1 MTYVKKPT
9 WTHYSPKL
17 TSRILNPRA
26 SGEISEEPEGMRLIE
41 EVQGSYEEGA
51 FVKLTLLID
60 LDDGQ
65 IADAKYVAFGESAL
79 IGALEV
85 MCELTLRKNYDQAK
99 RISADLIDTHVQGKN
114 KKSAFPP
121 EVYSQ
126 INFALAVLDT
136 ALEKCSDIA
145 LPEGYVATPVSLD
158 DLEEGELPDW
168 DALEES
174 ERLSTIRAVI
184 QNDIQ
189 PYVELDD
196 GGVTVTELKGDFN
209 VMIQYSGTCTSCYAA
224 TGSTL
229 SAIQAILRKRVHPEL
244 TVTPDL

>member
-1 MTYVKKPT
+1 MTHVKKPT
-9 WTHYSPKL
+9 WLQYAPKL
-17 TSRILNPRA
+17 TAKILNPRS
-26 SGEISEEPEGMRLIE
+26 SGVIEETPEGMRLVTE
-41 EVQGSYEEGA
+41 EMGSHAEGA
-51 FVKLTLLID
+51 FIKLTILID

-85 MCELTLRKNYDQAK
+85 MCELLLRKNYDQAK
-99 RISADLIDTHVQGKN
+99 RISADLIDKHVQGKS
-114 KKSAFPP
+114 KKASFPP

-126 INFALAVLDT
+126 INFALGVLEA
-136 ALEKCSDIA
+136 ALEKCNDIA
-145 LPEGYVATPVSLD
+145 LPEGYIATPVNLD

-168 DALEES
+168 EALNED

-196 GGVTVTELKGDFN
+196 GGVAVTEMKGDLN
-209 VMIQYSGTCTSCYAA
+209 VLIKYSGTCTSCYAA

-244 TVTPDL
+244 VVTPDI

>member
-1 MTYVKKPT
+1 MSYVKRPT
-9 WTHYSPKL
+9 WMQYSNKL
-17 TSRILNPRA
+17 TSKILNQRA
-26 SGEISEEPEGMRLIE
+26 MGVIKEAPEGMRLI
-41 EVQGSYEEGA
+41 VQEQGGYDEGA
-51 FVKLTLLID
+51 YVKLSVLID

-85 MCELTLRKNYDQAK
+85 MCELILRKNYDQAA
-99 RISADLIDTHVQGKN
+99 RISADLIDKHVQGKG
-114 KKSAFPP
+114 KKASFPP

-126 INFALAVLDT
+126 INFALNVLES
-136 ALEKCSDIA
+136 AMEQCKGIA
-145 LPEGYVATPVSLD
+145 LPEGYVATPVNLD

-168 DALEES
+168 DALSED
-174 ERLSTIRAVI
+174 ERLATIRAVI

-196 GGVTVTELKGDFN
+196 GGVTVTKMRSEFDVL
-209 VMIQYSGTCTSCYAA
+209 IEYSGTCTSCYAA

-229 SAIQAILRKRVHPEL
+229 SAIQAILRKKVHPEL
-244 TVTPDL
+244 VVTPDL